1 MTPNNFRHIFSFKF
15 IYRKL
20 IIIFILFFALFVK
33 GAWQNTSS
41 EQAFCQNISYSQLTP
56 TTCRTCAFGK
66 SVLLNKSGTGNK
78 CMGSLPQ
85 NARLGVTRTPCTL
98 LQAKPPQTNDKE
110 EEFVLFIVDF
120 SNSMTEKLHGTK
132 KINMVLDTMQELLPQ
147 IPPNQR
153 VGLRVYGHK
162 GGYVVPGLACK
173 ASSLI
178 VPMVKNSAA
187 QIQSALFSLKPTGW
201 TPITYS
207 LKQAVNSDFAGV
219 KGKKRIILLTD
230 GGENCDESPCDYVLE
245 LTKTRQDIYI
255 DVIAFNIYDQ
265 EANNQLKCTALVTQG
280 KFYSANTAA
289 ELMQSL
295 KSSLNAQKEVQGVI
309 ITH

>member
-1 MTPNNFRHIFSFKF
+1 MNNFH
-15 IYRKL
+15 RKL
-20 IIIFILFFALFVK
+20 TYIFIVFFILFVNTLSVK
-33 GAWQNTSS
+33 
-41 EQAFCQNISYSQLTP
+41 
-56 TTCRTCAFGK
+56 CAVQKGCADID
-66 SVLLNKSGTGNK
+66 S
-78 CMGSLPQ
+78 
-85 NARLGVTRTPCTL
+85 
-98 LQAKPPQTNDKE
+98 D
-110 EEFVLFIVDF
+110 EEFILFIVDF
-120 SNSMTEKLHGTK
+120 SNSMTEKLHGTQ
-132 KINMVLDTMQELLPQ
+132 KINMVLDTMQELLPKL
-147 IPPNQR
+147 PENKR

-162 GGYVVPGLACK
+162 GGYAMPGLACK

-178 VPMVKNSAA
+178 VPMIKGSAP

-230 GGENCDESPCDYVLE
+230 GGENCDESPCDYVME
-245 LTKTRQDIYI
+245 LTQTRQDIYI

-265 EANNQLKCTALVTQG
+265 EANNQLKCTALVTSG

-289 ELMQSL
+289 ELLNSL
-295 KSSLNAQKEVQGVI
+295 QKSLNVQKEVQGVI